1 MSRRPV
7 GLRRSAFPERRDSGQ
22 RRVMVMSAMVC
33 VALIAIVCQ
42 LWYLQVLEGGRF
54 QEASDKNRIR
64 IRPIAAPRGILFDR
78 TGAPLVDNRP
88 AFTLSLIP
96 RELERDVARRDAS
109 LGRLSA
115 LMHIPYQELL
125 DAVTRVSPESF
136 LPVRLR
142 RGLTMEDVAKVEEWK
157 LELPGVIVE
166 VEPQRAYPTS
176 RFAAHLLGYVRE
188 ASDEQLKAGRYRR
201 GDMVGQS
208 GLERLLDEFLRGK
221 DGGERIEVDAM
232 GRPVRLIQSTE
243 PHPGAQV
250 ITTVDRRIQE
260 AAERAMDGHAGSVVV
275 MDPRNGDVLAMVSTP
290 AFEIDQFTG
299 TIQADA
305 WRRVVQDPD
314 HPLLNRT
321 IQSMYAPGSIFKIVV
336 AAAGLQEGTITPGDR
351 THCTGE
357 FHLGAWTFKD
367 WKKEGHGTV
376 DLMGAMRHS
385 CNIYF
390 YEKGLKITGP
400 VIAKY
405 AGMFGLGRPT
415 GIDLLGERFGLIPQ
429 AKIRKGRSAAA
440 FHAGDTVNM
449 SIGQGQVLVTP
460 MQVARFMSAVANGGV
475 LWKPRL
481 VQRIE
486 RPERGVVWS
495 DSGTVNGHVD
505 LSPAVWAFL
514 RQSLW
519 AVVNDGGTGGA
530 ARIPGLDIA
539 GKTGT
544 AQMIANSKAE
554 KGQDHAWFASFAP
567 ANAAEVVVVVMVER
581 GGKGG
586 QVAAPIARKILNAIF
601 LEKVASVDLGG

>member
-7 GLRRSAFPERRDSGQ
+7 AGFRGSAFPERRDSGQ
-22 RRVMVMSAMVC
+22 RRVMVMSGMMC
-33 VALIAIVCQ
+33 VAILVIVCQ

-78 TGAPLVDNRP
+78 TGAPLVDTRP

-96 RELERDVARRDAS
+96 RELDRDIARRDAA
-109 LGRLSA
+109 LGRLA
-115 LMHIPYQELL
+115 VLMQIPYQELL
-125 DAVTRVSPESF
+125 DAVSRVSPDSF
-136 LPVRLR
+136 LPVRIR

-176 RFAAHLLGYVRE
+176 RFGAHLLGYVRE
-188 ASDEQLKAGRYRR
+188 ASDEQLKGGRYRR

-305 WRRVVQDPD
+305 WRRVVQDPN
-314 HPLLNRT
+314 HPLLNRA
-321 IQSMYAPGSIFKIVV
+321 IQSMYAPGSVFKIVV

-351 THCTGE
+351 SHCSGE

-367 WKKEGHGTV
+367 WKQEGHGTV
-376 DLMGAMRHS
+376 DLMAAMRHS

-390 YEKGLKITGP
+390 YEKG
-400 VIAKY
+400 
-405 AGMFGLGRPT
+405 
-415 GIDLLGERFGLIPQ
+415 D
-429 AKIRKGRSAAA
+429 RKS
-440 FHAGDTVNM
+440 
-449 SIGQGQVLVTP
+449 
-460 MQVARFMSAVANGGV
+460 
-475 LWKPRL
+475 
-481 VQRIE
+481 
-486 RPERGVVWS
+486 VV
-495 DSGTVNGHVD
+495 
-505 LSPAVWAFL
+505 
-514 RQSLW
+514 
-519 AVVNDGGTGGA
+519 
-530 ARIPGLDIA
+530 
-539 GKTGT
+539 
-544 AQMIANSKAE
+544 
-554 KGQDHAWFASFAP
+554 
-567 ANAAEVVVVVMVER
+567 
-581 GGKGG
+581 
-586 QVAAPIARKILNAIF
+586 
-601 LEKVASVDLGG
+601 